1 MSGTALAASGGRI
14 KLAGLVAMR
23 RIIAEAEAMLTER
36 A

>member
-14 KLAGLVAMR
+14 KLAVLVAMGR
-23 RIIAEAEAMLTER
+23 SIAEAETMLTER